1 LSRHLTIQMT
11 DQNTPNLVK
20 AIYPKVELVAFTKD
34 PYDIA
39 VASAR
44 TCYSSRLIKPFDV
57 TQGQR
62 ERIGGLIYEAGHH
75 TPFQHPTFV
84 FGISGVS
91 RHFVWAFLHSHPF
104 FNSEQQSQR
113 YVVMDQ
119 PEIFIPPFETEGNAG
134 RAKNGFG
141 ASESKY
147 LKYDGFKAAN
157 LYKEAYF
164 EAFKAYQKLSELLI
178 ADNFKLLSQ
187 LGKIKGQ
194 TEKEIQIESEKKAI
208 ENARYVLPI
217 ASATTL
223 YHTVSAITLQRYI
236 RLVNACDVPYEAKVV
251 VDAMMGAVNKEDPT
265 LLQMIGEKPIAQDDT
280 LEWGANV
287 SSMNTDGDKFAE
299 DFDKDL
305 NGRIAK
311 LVSHQGNG
319 ELILANAVR
328 DVLGI
333 TNADLNDDEAIDLV
347 MSPAKN
353 RYHLDTLNSHLHS
366 PLMRALQ
373 NVNYTFK
380 KKITHTADSQ
390 DQRHRTTPTA
400 KPLLSRV
407 HTTKP
412 DFHMPEVVARN
423 AEAAEVYTQTMEM
436 LWDTKNKLIEMGVSP
451 EYAVYILPNALN
463 LRFTQSGNL
472 AGFMHKWRLRTCFNA
487 QLEIYNA
494 SMDELSQVAEVH
506 PRIARYLGP
515 PCLIRHRGGIRGDE
529 SGEMKREG
537 PCPEGAHWCGITV
550 WMNFPKV
557 RRPF

>member
-1 LSRHLTIQMT
+1 MT
-11 DQNTPNLVK
+11 DSIT
-20 AIYPKVELVAFTKD
+20 PKVELVAFTKD

-44 TCYSSRLIKPFDV
+44 TCYSSKLIKPFDV
-57 TQGQR
+57 TPGQR

-113 YVVMDQ
+113 YVVMDH
-119 PEIFIPPFETEGNAG
+119 PEIFVPPFESEGNND

-147 LKYDGFKAAN
+147 LKYDGFKASN
-157 LYKEAYF
+157 IFKDAYT
-164 EAFKAYQKLSELLI
+164 EAFKAYQRLSEILI

-194 TEKEIQIESEKKAI
+194 TEKDIKIESEKKAI

-217 ASATTL
+217 CSATTL
-223 YHTVSAITLQRYI
+223 YHTISAITLQRYI
-236 RLVNACDVPYEAKVV
+236 RLVNACDVPYEAKIV

-265 LLQMIGEKPIAQDDT
+265 LLQMIGEKPVAQEDT
-280 LEWGANV
+280 LEWGKEV
-287 SSMNTDGDKFAE
+287 SSMPVDGDAFAE
-299 DFDKDL
+299 RFDKEL
-305 NGRIAK
+305 NGKIAK
-311 LVSHQGNG
+311 LVSHQGDG

-328 DVLGI
+328 DVIGVS
-333 TNADLNDDEAIDLV
+333 NSDLNDDEAIDLV
-347 MSPAKN
+347 MNPAKN
-353 RYHLDTLNSHLHS
+353 LYHLDTLNSHVHS
-366 PLMRALQ
+366 PLMRAMQ

-390 DQRHRTTPTA
+390 DQRHRTTPTS

-407 HTTKP
+407 HTVKP
-412 DFHMPEVVARN
+412 DYHMPEIIARN
-423 AEAAEVYTQTMEM
+423 PEAAEIYTKTMDM
-436 LWDTKNKLIEMGVSP
+436 LWGVKNELIDMGVSS
-451 EYAVYILPNALN
+451 EYAVYILPNAVN

-472 AGFMHKWRLRTCFNA
+472 LGFMHKWRLRTCFNA

-494 SMDELSQVAEVH
+494 SMDELSHVAEVH

-515 PCLIRHRGGIRGDE
+515 PCFVRKQGGIRGDE
-529 SGEMKREG
+529 GGEMKKEG

-557 RRPF
+557 KRPF